1 MSTPFAA
8 AVLSSSILSG
18 TSLLYAT
25 LGELVG
31 ERAGIINLG
40 LEGLM
45 LIGAAVGFAATSL
58 AGDPYLI
65 FGFIEP
71 GRRDADIKVLA
82 PKPKNIRDR
91 APRQPTRCRP
101 HPDLSGD
108 NRTSQGYVQSAEDE
122 PKGDIRPGRCLSALP
137 AAPYSSQ
144 RQIVGHRETP
154 PSSR

>member
-31 ERAGIINLG
+31 ERAGIVNLG

-58 AGDPYLI
+58 AGDP
-65 FGFIEP
+65 
-71 GRRDADIKVLA
+71 
-82 PKPKNIRDR
+82 
-91 APRQPTRCRP
+91 
-101 HPDLSGD
+101 
-108 NRTSQGYVQSAEDE
+108 
-122 PKGDIRPGRCLSALP
+122 
-137 AAPYSSQ
+137 
-144 RQIVGHRETP
+144 
-154 PSSR
+154 

>member
-31 ERAGIINLG
+31 ERAGIVNLG

-58 AGDPYLI
+58 AGDPYIGVAAAGLVCLAANLI
-65 FGFIEP
+65 FGFIVIERRANQLAAGLTLMFFGFGASTLVGRPFVGAVISGLPRLPVP
-71 GRRDADIKVLA
+71 GLGAFDALVWL
-82 PKPKNIRDR
+82 
-91 APRQPTRCRP
+91 
-101 HPDLSGD
+101 G
-108 NRTSQGYVQSAEDE
+108 VE
-122 PKGDIRPGRCLSALP
+122 
-137 AAPYSSQ
+137 
-144 RQIVGHRETP
+144 
-154 PSSR
+154 